1 MLVNSGLGPDIAGSV
16 SDHYDESIPMSNDD
30 LNDGTVYATTYG
42 EGVDISLCDEIYSAA
57 LIPCCVRVM
66 PGSG

>member
-1 MLVNSGLGPDIAGSV
+1 M